1 MQDKREEASDET
13 KQWVGTFFTDVS
25 ANLISQNELGQQ
37 LPLVVGSDQRQLDD
51 ANKIGE
57 HPSSAVPAST
67 GEHSS
72 SVVPAS
78 TEGVLTGTVTPTL
91 AECMDPDILAD
102 YPKTFNVMKV
112 TRNWNPDDAHIRP
125 DFVYDSLCHFDY
137 SDKV

>member
-57 HPSSAVPAST
+57 HPSSA
-67 GEHSS
+67 
-72 SVVPAS
+72 VPAS